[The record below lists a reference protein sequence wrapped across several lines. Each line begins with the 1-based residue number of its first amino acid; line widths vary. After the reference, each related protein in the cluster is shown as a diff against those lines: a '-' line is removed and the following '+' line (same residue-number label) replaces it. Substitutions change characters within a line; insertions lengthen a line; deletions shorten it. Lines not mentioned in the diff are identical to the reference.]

1 MDDSESIVAKK
12 IVSYLDEMTL
22 DKSIENRLA
31 QARAKALLKL
41 NEKQFIEVQE
51 TPVMA
56 LKAKNTQTNNWLIVS
71 LLALLFMAVLQNPI
85 RENFFQDKEKV
96 TLASP
101 EYEDFLGSLHQR
113 NQEFQEW
120 DNKMDKLLND

>member
-22 DKSIENRLA
+22 DKSIEDRLA
-31 QARAKALLKL
+31 QGRAKALLKF

-51 TPVMA
+51 TPVA
-56 LKAKNTQTNNWLIVS
+56 ILKTKHSSTNNWVVLS

-101 EYEDFLGSLHQR
+101 EYEDFLGALHQR